1 MNKKELI
8 ANKFLEEF
16 DKNSFDEIDLR
27 LIEKELN
34 LNINDYF
41 NNKYDILEFVLKD
54 KLKEKINKITSIKE
68 KNITLQNKLIMF
80 FDYHFD
86 FLKDH
91 PQISDLLIK
100 TSMIEKNK
108 ELKIIKSYM
117 ENFKSTF
124 SELIQEEIKKQ
135 KIRNVDPDIIAS
147 AILHA
152 THGVT
157 VRIKYDDSYDYAKA
171 KKELINFIYLGL
183 NN

>member
-8 ANKFLEEF
+8 ANKFLELF
-16 DKNSFDEIDLR
+16 DKNSFDEIDLK
-27 LIEKELN
+27 LMGKELN
-34 LNINDYF
+34 LKINDYF
-41 NNKYDILEFVLKD
+41 NSKYDILEFVLKD
-54 KLKEKINKITSIKE
+54 KLKEKIKMIKSINDKDV
-68 KNITLQNKLIMF
+68 NLQNKLIMF

-86 FLKDH
+86 FLKNH

>member
-1 MNKKELI
+1 
-8 ANKFLEEF
+8 
-16 DKNSFDEIDLR
+16 
-27 LIEKELN
+27 
-34 LNINDYF
+34 
-41 NNKYDILEFVLKD
+41 
-54 KLKEKINKITSIKE
+54 
-68 KNITLQNKLIMF
+68 
-80 FDYHFD
+80 
-86 FLKDH
+86 
-91 PQISDLLIK
+91 
-100 TSMIEKNK
+100 MIEKNK
-108 ELKIIKSYM
+108 DLKIIKSYM

-124 SELIQEEIKKQ
+124 SELIQVEIKKQ